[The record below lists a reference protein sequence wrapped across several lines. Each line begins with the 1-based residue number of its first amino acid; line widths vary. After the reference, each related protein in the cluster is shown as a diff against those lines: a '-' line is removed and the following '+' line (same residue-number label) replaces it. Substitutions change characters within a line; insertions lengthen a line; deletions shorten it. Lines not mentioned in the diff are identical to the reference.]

1 MSKYMLSDE
10 NTINEINPFVV
21 SDFSLPGGWSEPQPY
36 VDDIIDSKVYIASEG
51 IVAGDR
57 TIDSVAAIKPNCPM
71 SRPLEPVRSHD
82 SDIINMPRKVVS
94 SMLGSSSYSA
104 ASASLSN
111 KLKSSNPDMLLYVA
125 LGVVVVLLLTSK

>member
-36 VDDIIDSKVYIASEG
+36 VDDTIDNKVYIASEG

-57 TIDSVAAIKPNCPM
+57 TIDSVMAIEPNCPM
-71 SRPLEPVRSHD
+71 SRPLEPIRD
-82 SDIINMPRKVVS
+82 NDYDIIIPRSKVGES
-94 SMLGSSSYSA
+94 SLIEQVEEI
-104 ASASLSN
+104 SN
-111 KLKSSNPDMLLYVA
+111 NNTYILLAILAVT
-125 LGVVVVLLLTSK
+125 VLLLSSEKK

>member
-36 VDDIIDSKVYIASEG
+36 VDDTVDSKVHIASEG
-51 IVAGDR
+51 IVAGYR

-82 SDIINMPRKVVS
+82 SDIINVPRKVIS
-94 SMLGSSSYSA
+94 SMIGSSSY
-104 ASASLSN
+104 SASLSN

>member
-36 VDDIIDSKVYIASEG
+36 IDDTIDSKVYIASEG

-57 TIDSVAAIKPNCPM
+57 TIDSVAAIQPNCPM
-71 SRPLEPVRSHD
+71 SRPLEPIRD
-82 SDIINMPRKVVS
+82 NDYDIIIPRPKNTQSSLIENIKEVS
-94 SMLGSSSYSA
+94 NNNTYI
-104 ASASLSN
+104 
-111 KLKSSNPDMLLYVA
+111 LLAILAVTF
-125 LGVVVVLLLTSK
+125 LLLSSEKK

>member
-1 MSKYMLSDE
+1 MSRYMLSDE

-36 VDDIIDSKVYIASEG
+36 VDDIVDSKVYIASQG

-57 TIDSVAAIKPNCPM
+57 TIDSVADIKPNCTM

-82 SDIINMPRKVVS
+82 SDIIKVPAKVIKAA
-94 SMLGSSSYSA
+94 SSS
-104 ASASLSN
+104 LS
-111 KLKSSNPDMLLYVA
+111 KVSNSPDMLLYIA
-125 LGVVVVLLLTSK
+125 LGIVVVLLITSK

>member
-36 VDDIIDSKVYIASEG
+36 IDDTVDSKVYIASQG

-57 TIDSVAAIKPNCPM
+57 TIDSVTNIKPNCPM
-71 SRPLEPVRSHD
+71 SRPIEPVRSYD
-82 SDIINMPRKVVS
+82 SDIVNVPSKVIGVATS
-94 SMLGSSSYSA
+94 
-104 ASASLSN
+104 SLS
-111 KLKSSNPDMLLYVA
+111 KASRNPDMLLYVA
-125 LGVVVVLLLTSK
+125 LAVVVVLLVTSK

>member
-1 MSKYMLSDE
+1 MLSDE
-10 NTINEINPFVV
+10 NTINDINPFVV

-36 VDDIIDSKVYIASEG
+36 VDDTIDNKVYIASEG

-94 SMLGSSSYSA
+94 SMLGSSS
-104 ASASLSN
+104 ASLSN
-111 KLKSSNPDMLLYVA
+111 KLKSSNPDMLLYIA
-125 LGVVVVLLLTSK
+125 LAIVVVLLFTSK

>member
-36 VDDIIDSKVYIASEG
+36 IDDTVDSKVQIASEG
-51 IVAGDR
+51 IVAGYR

-82 SDIINMPRKVVS
+82 SDIMNVPRKVIS
-94 SMLGSSSYSA
+94 SMLGSSSSYS
-104 ASASLSN
+104 LF
-111 KLKSSNPDMLLYVA
+111 LFFYLLIF
-125 LGVVVVLLLTSK
+125 LLFPFLL

>member
-1 MSKYMLSDE
+1 MSKYMISDE
-10 NTINEINPFVV
+10 NNMNDINPFVV

-36 VDDIIDSKVYIASEG
+36 VDDTIDSKVYIASEG

-94 SMLGSSSYSA
+94 SMLP
-104 ASASLSN
+104 SASLSN
-111 KLKSSNPDMLLYVA
+111 KLKSSNPDMLLYIA
-125 LGVVVVLLLTSK
+125 LAIVVVLLFTSK